1 MSVQGLQNTNQVINI
16 NRLKVKTLNDA
27 PFPPSQTTPTLE
39 TVLMEGGNSGGLSI
53 TNLNNVDVV
62 SINKVLFNGSPT
74 LSDVL
79 KNGMDANYLSI
90 ANLDNLDVNTINNIA
105 FNGTPTLSHVLS
117 NGHDACSLSIAN
129 LNTLQV
135 KNVTASGHVT
145 ATSLTVSGS
154 KVPTMQGNTAIPSPT
169 YPMTITFSPP
179 FLKTPVVCAN
189 PLLPPDFP
197 SDRVCSALISNVTK
211 SSFTIQSVPSR
222 SYSNQQG
229 SANENVPVMWIAMS

>member
-62 SINKVLFNGSPT
+62 SINKVPFNGSPTLSDVLTNGNDGGSLSITHLNNVDVVSINKVPFNGSPT

-90 ANLDNLDVNTINNIA
+90 ANLDNLYII
-105 FNGTPTLSHVLS
+105 
-117 NGHDACSLSIAN
+117 IR
-129 LNTLQV
+129 
-135 KNVTASGHVT
+135 
-145 ATSLTVSGS
+145 
-154 KVPTMQGNTAIPSPT
+154 
-169 YPMTITFSPP
+169 Y
-179 FLKTPVVCAN
+179 
-189 PLLPPDFP
+189 
-197 SDRVCSALISNVTK
+197 
-211 SSFTIQSVPSR
+211 
-222 SYSNQQG
+222 
-229 SANENVPVMWIAMS
+229 